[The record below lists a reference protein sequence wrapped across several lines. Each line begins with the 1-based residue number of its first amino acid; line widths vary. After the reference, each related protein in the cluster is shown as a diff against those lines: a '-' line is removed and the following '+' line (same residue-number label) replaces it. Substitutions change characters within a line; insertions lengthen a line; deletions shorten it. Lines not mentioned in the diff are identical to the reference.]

1 MLNIGLNKDPDHQN
15 NMEEYLREIHAQE
28 YVGTDD
34 DMTEAF
40 EKWLSQLDVDNW
52 LVYSDR
58 YYDSRITK

>member
-1 MLNIGLNKDPDHQN
+1 
-15 NMEEYLREIHAQE
+15 MEEYLKEIHAQE